1 MKNIC
6 NFILKKIVRLD
17 KNTYFCVKLLRM
29 QVLLDIPNQSAW
41 QALQPLIQYLHIG
54 VIETKIEKNKHLS
67 FMKKRTKN
75 EQLAL
80 EALLEKGITVPNIES
95 LVRDFEE
102 NRQDRTLP
110 FRD

>member
-1 MKNIC
+1 
-6 NFILKKIVRLD
+6 
-17 KNTYFCVKLLRM
+17 M
-29 QVLLDIPNQSAW
+29 QVLLYIPNQSAW

-54 VIETKIEKNKHLS
+54 VLETKVEKNNPLP
-67 FMKKRTKN
+67 FIKKRTKK
-75 EQLAL
+75 EQSAL
-80 EALLEKGITVPNIES
+80 DALLEKGITVSNIEA